1 VTDLRIEIAAP
12 TVGPDPDHEEIGLA
26 RAESTVETRL
36 SPVPVDLVG
45 STITFDVPH
54 ELDVWVV
61 CRVPNLGCA
70 RRSALA
76 AIHLTDAQGHI
87 VDSVGLKGAA
97 RMHVGFVTLD
107 ELIPAG
113 SGTVTRKL
121 RGQTSKG
128 RGFANLGGAGRVT
141 MDAYIR

>member
-1 VTDLRIEIAAP
+1 MTDLRIEMAGPA
-12 TVGPDPDHEEIGLA
+12 VGSEPDHEEIGLA
-26 RAESTVETRL
+26 RAESAVETRL
-36 SPVPVDLVG
+36 SPVPIDLVG
-45 STITFDVPH
+45 STISFDVPH

-61 CRVPNLGCA
+61 CRVPNLGCT
-70 RRSALA
+70 RRSAVA
-76 AIHLTDAQGHI
+76 AIHLTDAQGRI
-87 VDSVGLKGAA
+87 IDSVRLKGAG

-113 SGTVTRKL
+113 SGAVTRKL